1 MRFLARRFQPPGSSR
16 QSEMA
21 AAALTRY
28 RIDPDPA
35 AMMLY
40 HFFCYG
46 EADPRSRVFA
56 ALV

>member
-1 MRFLARRFQPPGSSR
+1 MRFLARRFEPPGSSR
-16 QSEMA
+16 QSEME
-21 AAALTRY
+21 AAALTRH

-35 AMMLY
+35 AVMLY
-40 HFFCYG
+40 YFFCNG